1 MPAPTFNMDKLHIEN
16 KTEVYYIYPACDFI
30 RRYAMPAKNNGEK
43 RKMGRPVEKPM
54 AEPIDDTPENVARAL
69 LFSKPREPG
78 EWKYMKVASG
88 GE

>member
-1 MPAPTFNMDKLHIEN
+1 
-16 KTEVYYIYPACDFI
+16 
-30 RRYAMPAKNNGEK
+30 MPAKNNGEK